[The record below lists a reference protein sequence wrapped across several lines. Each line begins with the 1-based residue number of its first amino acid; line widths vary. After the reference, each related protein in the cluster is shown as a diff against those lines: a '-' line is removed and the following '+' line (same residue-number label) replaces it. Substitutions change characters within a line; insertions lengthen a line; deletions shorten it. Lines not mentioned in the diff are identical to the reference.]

1 MGGKDSSAR
10 RVVAQ
15 QRAGEFALNL
25 WRRIFLP
32 FAAGY
37 FFSYFLR
44 NVNAVISPELTREL
58 GVSAAGLGL
67 LTSAY
72 LLAFGAVQLP
82 LGLALDRYG
91 PRRVEAFLLLI
102 AASGCALFA
111 TGESL
116 TQLVI
121 GRALIGLG
129 VSACLM
135 ASFKAFSQWFSL
147 ERQASLNA
155 AIMAAGGLGALT
167 ATTPLSWAIPQFGW
181 RAVFVALAVAGV
193 AAAAVIFSTPDKP
206 GAAHS
211 ESLRSQIAG
220 LCTVLASRAFWRY
233 APQSTMIIGSF
244 MALQGLWA
252 LPWLMNF
259 SGLARS
265 EAAGHLLLM
274 GGGMLIGFLSIA
286 FGVAP
291 LARRGVSAHTL
302 LVVGIGLGLLSSLL
316 IVLGLGPSAPLWFAL
331 GLVFSVGNLAYALL
345 QRHYDVELAGR
356 VNTALNL
363 MVFIGAFGIQWGFG
377 VAVDALQASGH
388 SARDAYQITFGGL
401 LGLQVLSWLWFLR
414 RRD

>member
-1 MGGKDSSAR
+1 MNPWL
-10 RVVAQ
+10 RV
-15 QRAGEFALNL
+15 
-25 WRRIFLP
+25 FLP

-58 GVSAAGLGL
+58 GVSATGLGL

-72 LLAFGAVQLP
+72 LLAFGLVQLP

-91 PRRVEAFLLLI
+91 PRRVEAVLLLI

-111 TGESL
+111 SGTSL

-135 ASFKAFSQWFSL
+135 ASFKAFSQWFGL

-155 AIMAAGGLGALT
+155 AIMAAGALGALT

-193 AAAAVIFSTPDKP
+193 AAAAIIFSTPDKP
-206 GAAHS
+206 GVAHG
-211 ESLRSQIAG
+211 ESLRRQIAG
-220 LCTVLASRAFWRY
+220 LGEVLASRAFWRY
-233 APQSTMIIGSF
+233 APQSTMIIGGF

-259 SGLARS
+259 SGQPRGV
-265 EAAGHLLLM
+265 AADHLLLM

-291 LARRGVSAHTL
+291 LARRGISTFSL
-302 LVVGIGLGLLSSLL
+302 LVVGMGLGLFSSLL
-316 IVLGLGPSAPLWFAL
+316 IMLDVGPSQPLWFIL

-345 QRHYDVELAGR
+345 QRHYDVALAGR

-377 VAVDALQASGH
+377 VAVDSMQASGF
-388 SARDAYQITFGGL
+388 SVRDAYQLTFGGL
-401 LGLQVLSWLWFLR
+401 LGLQVASWLWFLGR
-414 RRD
+414 RN